1 MRSRQTGITFI
12 GWLFLL
18 APLAIV
24 VYSLIKSSTVYFNYM
39 KVAKAVEQVAETSDA
54 EGPLTPQQIRGGL
67 QSRFDVE
74 SVSKPLVKEINV
86 FREGENWVIEAD
98 YFDEAALFGP
108 VSLRFHFDKRAVV
121 R

>member
-24 VYSLIKSSTVYFNYM
+24 VYSVLKGAPVYFNYL
-39 KVAKAVEQVAETSDA
+39 KVAKAVQQVADSAKSEDVI
-54 EGPLTPQQIRGGL
+54 TPQLLRGGL

-74 SVSKPLVKEINV
+74 SVETPTVNEINV
-86 FREGENWVIEAD
+86 FRDGENWVIEAD
-98 YFDEAALFGP
+98 YDDDAALFGSI
-108 VSLRFHFDKRAVV
+108 SLRFHFTKRAVV

>member
-18 APLAIV
+18 APLAILV
-24 VYSLIKSSTVYFNYM
+24 FSAIKAMPLYMNYM
-39 KVAKAVEQVAETSDA
+39 KVANAVKQVAEGGTGDVV
-54 EGPLTPQQIRGGL
+54 TPAVLRNSL

-74 SVSKPLVKEINV
+74 SVSRPSVKDINV
-86 FREGENWVIEAD
+86 FRDGENWVIEAD
-98 YFDEAALFGP
+98 YYDDAQLFAGIALR
-108 VSLRFHFDKRAVV
+108 VHFSKSAVV

>member
-24 VYSLIKSSTVYFNYM
+24 VFSLLKGAPVYFNYL
-39 KVAKAVEQVAETSDA
+39 KVAKAVQQVAESAASEDVV
-54 EGPLTPQQIRGGL
+54 TPQMLRGDL

-74 SVSKPLVKEINV
+74 SVETPEVKDINV

-98 YFDEAALFGP
+98 YYDEAALFGSI
-108 VSLRFHFDKRAVV
+108 SLRFHFTKSAVV

>member
-18 APLAIV
+18 APMAIV
-24 VYSLIKSSTVYFNYM
+24 VFSVIKAMPIYFNYM
-39 KVAKAVEQVAETSDA
+39 KVAKAVEQVAEENGREDVV
-54 EGPLTPQQIRGGL
+54 TPAQLRGDL

-74 SVSKPLVKEINV
+74 SVDKPAVKDISV

-98 YFDEAALFGP
+98 YDDDAPLFAGIALR
-108 VSLRFHFDKRAVV
+108 VHFNKSAVV